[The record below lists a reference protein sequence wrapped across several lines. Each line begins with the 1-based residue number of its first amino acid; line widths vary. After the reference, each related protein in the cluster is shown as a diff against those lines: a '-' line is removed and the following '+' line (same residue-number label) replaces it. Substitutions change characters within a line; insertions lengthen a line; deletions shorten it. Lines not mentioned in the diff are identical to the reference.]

1 MANWQ
6 DELNGDP
13 VSWLMEP
20 DETQPAIRYYTL
32 LDILGRDENDSGVK
46 AALPALTESE
56 QYTIPKG
63 G

>member
-1 MANWQ
+1 MAGWK
-6 DELNGDP
+6 DKLNGDP
-13 VSWLMEP
+13 VSWLLEP

-32 LDILGRDENDSGVK
+32 RDILGRDENDKEVK

-56 QYTIPKG
+56 QYTPKG